1 MKKYLII
8 LLCISFLFMLTACKN
23 EEETALREINI
34 PILADG
40 EWLVSDGSFIN
51 GVQLAE
57 EELTAAYSARGF
69 VIKTT
74 VVDDAAQYETGVEMA
89 ATLASNP
96 AVTAVF
102 NLQDFD
108 VSKTTASILTESG
121 KLTIFPYGAYDSL
134 FSRNNPMIFCGVPSF
149 SDLGRAMGEYA
160 DRQGYKRIAIYHNG
174 NQSQEALAVA
184 FELALQD
191 SVAKVVDYVPSVS
204 SQDEFDSIYSRWQAL
219 KVDCVV
225 IAQYGTERAFEVLKM
240 LRGRDAKIPVIG
252 EPVFNSAG
260 ALAKNAAIAEGITV
274 PSILVMEESEKLK
287 AFRETYMKK
296 YGKEADVWAVQGY
309 DMMRLIVDTAIR
321 LDTNDPLKI
330 AGALHDQAGYQG
342 IGRLIAF
349 SEGGALKTD
358 SEKLPMLIC
367 RDGLFV

>member
-1 MKKYLII
+1 MKKLLII

-57 EELTAAYSARGF
+57 EELIAAYSARGF

-89 ATLASNP
+89 AMLASDP

-108 VSKTTASILTESG
+108 VSKTTANILTESG

-134 FSRNNPMIFCGVPSF
+134 FSRNNPMIFCCVPSF
-149 SDLGRAMGEYA
+149 SDLGQAMGEYA

-174 NQSQEALAVA
+174 NQSQESLAVA

-191 SVAKVVDYVPSVS
+191 
-204 SQDEFDSIYSRWQAL
+204 
-219 KVDCVV
+219 
-225 IAQYGTERAFEVLKM
+225 
-240 LRGRDAKIPVIG
+240 
-252 EPVFNSAG
+252 
-260 ALAKNAAIAEGITV
+260 
-274 PSILVMEESEKLK
+274 
-287 AFRETYMKK
+287 
-296 YGKEADVWAVQGY
+296 
-309 DMMRLIVDTAIR
+309 
-321 LDTNDPLKI
+321 
-330 AGALHDQAGYQG
+330 
-342 IGRLIAF
+342 
-349 SEGGALKTD
+349 
-358 SEKLPMLIC
+358 
-367 RDGLFV
+367 